1 MQVIKGKFQK
11 IWLTISLAVMFV
23 MGILFVSVVELS
35 PQVSPDFFF
44 GSDDPEMADTRKI
57 AEKFP
62 AEEFL
67 IINVAGSEIFSRAYL
82 LQVERMTARLQDLNA
97 FNRVLSITNGPDTAA
112 AAAKSPFWHP
122 LLIDA
127 DQKSTFILAFLP
139 RESPRSLISAVE
151 EILAEF
157 QGGAHLGAISVSGM
171 PYIAEHI
178 KRSIVR
184 DAQIFSAAAL
194 VVFTA
199 LIFMIYRSWVI
210 ALGACISGVG
220 AIFASLTMLHFLG
233 QAVGIL
239 TANLAIIIF
248 VLVQSQIIYLTSNWR
263 RQSGT
268 AAEQVID
275 ALHKTVRPSFWCAV
289 TTLLGFASLL
299 FVSAEPLR
307 QLGLGGVV
315 GVIVAFLS
323 CFCLFPAFLLYAQRK
338 AEPALRP
345 VKKTG
350 HKLSF
355 AISGIGSAILFA
367 GMTLTIPGLLQ
378 LNTDPGLLSYF
389 EEDSDIGSGL
399 REIDANGGS
408 SPLLIVV
415 SLKTGDDL
423 DNSEAYEKLS
433 DLHQKLAAQ
442 PNVGTVLSLPAL
454 LAEAN
459 SHPLA
464 FLLPWRE
471 IVTLLG
477 LEVNQQA
484 VKSFLSEDRKDALF
498 LLRMKEQAESGDR
511 LAAIGNLQTLAQE
524 DGFRAD
530 LVGGVYALQ
539 ARLSALV
546 AQSIVTGI
554 LSLLVI
560 FFIIAGF
567 ATRRLALSVSMG
579 IAAGTIPLLILG
591 GAGTFKVPMD
601 VISAPAI
608 SVAFGLAVDAIIHLG
623 LAVRRKM
630 QELSVRESWRSALA
644 EQAGGILAA
653 NGIIALGFMIF
664 AFSEFPPTVR
674 FGGMIVAGAFVA
686 MLSSLTLLP
695 LIAKSAENLFKK

>member
-1 MQVIKGKFQK
+1 M
-11 IWLTISLAVMFV
+11 LV
-23 MGILFVSVVELS
+23 MGFLFVSVVDLS
-35 PQVSPDFFF
+35 PHVSPDFFF

-67 IINVAGSEIFSRAYL
+67 IINVAGPEIFSRAYL
-82 LQVERMTARLQDLNA
+82 LQVERITARFQELNA
-97 FNRVLSITNGPDTAA
+97 FSRVLSITNGPATAT

-122 LLIDA
+122 LLIDG

-139 RESPRSLISAVE
+139 RESPRSLINAVE
-151 EILAEF
+151 EILADF
-157 QGGAHLGAISVSGM
+157 QGSADLGAISVSGM

-184 DAQIFSAAAL
+184 DAQVFSAAAL

-199 LIFMIYRSWVI
+199 LIFMIYRSWMI
-210 ALGACISGVG
+210 ALGACVSGVA
-220 AIFASLTMLHFLG
+220 AIFASLTILHFLG

-248 VLVQSQIIYLTSNWR
+248 VLVQSQVIYLTNNWR
-263 RQSGT
+263 RQNGT
-268 AAEQVID
+268 AFEQVIG
-275 ALHKTVRPSFWCAV
+275 ALQKTVRPSFWCAV
-289 TTLLGFASLL
+289 TTLLGLASLL

-307 QLGLGGVV
+307 QLGLGGLV
-315 GVIVAFLS
+315 GVIVAFIS
-323 CFCLFPAFLLYAQRK
+323 CFGLFPAFLLSARQK
-338 AEPALRP
+338 AEPVQSP
-345 VKKTG
+345 TKETG
-350 HKLSF
+350 PKLSF
-355 AISGIGSAILFA
+355 AILGIGSVLLLA
-367 GMTLTIPGLLQ
+367 GITLTIPGLFQ

-423 DNSEAYEKLS
+423 DSADAYERLS
-433 DLHQKLAAQ
+433 DLHQKFAMEKS
-442 PNVGTVLSLPAL
+442 VGTVLSLPAL

-498 LLRMKEQAESGDR
+498 LLRMKEQTESDDR
-511 LAAIGNLQTLAQE
+511 LAVIENLQTLAE
-524 DGFRAD
+524 EEGFRAD

-546 AQSIVTGI
+546 AQSIVMGI
-554 LSLLVI
+554 ISLLLI
-560 FFIIAGF
+560 FFVIAAI
-567 ATRRLALSVSMG
+567 ATRRLALSLSMG

-591 GAGTFKVPMD
+591 GAGTFNVPMD

-630 QELSVRESWRSALA
+630 VDLPARESWQSALA
-644 EQAGGILAA
+644 EQAGGIGAA

-674 FGGMIVAGAFVA
+674 FGGMIVAGAFIA
-686 MLSSLTLLP
+686 MLTSLTFLP
-695 LIAKSAENLFKK
+695 LIAQFAEKALKK